1 LQPSEEALLEDKNE
15 DEDAPNNDEQAIGAT
30 NNKRDIGAAN
40 DSRDAGVQKMDTAVG
55 AKHTIE
61 NFDKVILLFG

>member
-15 DEDAPNNDEQAIGAT
+15 DEDAPNNDEQAI